1 MKYNSIT
8 SITESDLKGE
18 VDYYNRHF
26 DRFNLKNME
35 YINKGLCAEIYSDD
49 EQIFKKYFP
58 LTPRTY
64 RLKENVFDILKDI
77 NNPHFIELYEIYNR
91 SNQIDLYKSIRD
103 EHEFIVSAYT
113 AKYYKDNSVNALLED
128 KNYLLENFCELEKL
142 FEELT
147 KNNICTN
154 DVKRDNS
161 ILGKNGIVIIDPDLF
176 YIVDSSDAF
185 LRQMNKKNLFKLYNS
200 IIINSLEDDIYY
212 QKNANIIRA
221 LLESIKITEKT
232 DVTHEISKTLKYVN
246 KPKEL
251 FK

>member
-8 SITESDLKGE
+8 ESELKGE

-26 DRFNLKNME
+26 DRFNLKNMK

-91 SNQIDLYKSIRD
+91 SNQIDSYKSICD

-176 YIVDSSDAF
+176 YLVESSDAF
-185 LRQMNKKNLFKLYNS
+185 LRQINKKNLFNLYNS

>member
-1 MKYNSIT
+1 MNYGIFRSQPIMTIN
-8 SITESDLKGE
+8 DLAQIGS
-18 VDYYNRHF
+18 H
-26 DRFNLKNME
+26 
-35 YINKGLCAEIYSDD
+35 NKRE
-49 EQIFKKYFP
+49 KKAY
-58 LTPRTY
+58 
-64 RLKENVFDILKDI
+64 KSNKDI
-77 NNPHFIELYEIYNR
+77 
-91 SNQIDLYKSIRD
+91 
-103 EHEFIVSAYT
+103 
-113 AKYYKDNSVNALLED
+113 
-128 KNYLLENFCELEKL
+128 KL
-142 FEELT
+142 ELT

-176 YIVDSSDAF
+176 YLVESSDAF
-185 LRQMNKKNLFKLYNS
+185 LRQINKKNLFKLYNS

>member
-1 MKYNSIT
+1 M
-8 SITESDLKGE
+8 
-18 VDYYNRHF
+18 
-26 DRFNLKNME
+26 
-35 YINKGLCAEIYSDD
+35 
-49 EQIFKKYFP
+49 
-58 LTPRTY
+58 
-64 RLKENVFDILKDI
+64 
-77 NNPHFIELYEIYNR
+77 
-91 SNQIDLYKSIRD
+91 
-103 EHEFIVSAYT
+103 
-113 AKYYKDNSVNALLED
+113 
-128 KNYLLENFCELEKL
+128 

-176 YIVDSSDAF
+176 YIIDSSDAF
-185 LRQMNKKNLFKLYNS
+185 LRQINKKNLFKLYNS

-251 FK
+251 FKN

>member
-1 MKYNSIT
+1 MKYNSIMV
-8 SITESDLKGE
+8 SELKGE

-26 DRFNLKNME
+26 DRFNLKNMK

-91 SNQIDLYKSIRD
+91 SNQIDLYKSICD

-176 YIVDSSDAF
+176 YLVESSDAF
-185 LRQMNKKNLFKLYNS
+185 LRQINKKNLFKLYNS

-232 DVTHEISKTLKYVN
+232 DVTNEISKTLKYVN